1 MLKMEVIA
9 MKQYHDIIQL
19 NQNLG
24 QQLGIKAKVNSQYN
38 ALSFLLVLDDI
49 LVFFLAFGKLLVI
62 SQWVV
67 KAVFKS
73 VQLL

>member
-49 LVFFLAFGKLLVI
+49 LVFYLAFGKLLVI